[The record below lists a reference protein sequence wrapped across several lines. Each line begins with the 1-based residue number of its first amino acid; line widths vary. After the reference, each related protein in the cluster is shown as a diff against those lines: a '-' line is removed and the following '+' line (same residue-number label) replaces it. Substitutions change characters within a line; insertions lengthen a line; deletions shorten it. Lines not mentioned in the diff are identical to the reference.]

1 MMNETI
7 DLTISVVNTNNRAL
21 LEGCLAS
28 IHQDMDGIG
37 FGVANVSPA

>member
-1 MMNETI
+1 MH
-7 DLTISVVNTNNRAL
+7 LTISIVNANNRAL

-28 IHQDMDGIG
+28 IYQNTDGIE